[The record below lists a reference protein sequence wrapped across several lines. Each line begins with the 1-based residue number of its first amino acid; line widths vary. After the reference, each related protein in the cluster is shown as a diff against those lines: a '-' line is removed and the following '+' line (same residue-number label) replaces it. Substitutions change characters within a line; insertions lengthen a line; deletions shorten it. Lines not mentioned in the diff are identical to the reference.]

1 MVRWFF
7 LIVSLALAAASSL
20 TYVHAPTLGTWK
32 LAILVGEYGQYLW
45 ALPAFIGLCS
55 LLFTQRAHRPV
66 MVATLAA
73 CVAAVYGFLR
83 PTSEAAAIAQDLPSR
98 LDAAFGPTEHRYVG
112 AFSAFPFL
120 FPSGVSDDPP
130 QTLVYKPGKEPLSL
144 DFYRAKS
151 AESAVPCVIVIHG
164 GGWDSGRRD
173 ELATLDHWIAD
184 RGFAVVAIDY
194 RLAPRWIWP
203 AQAEDLRV
211 AIEFVKAHARQM
223 GINPKKLVLF
233 GRSAGGQIAT
243 AYAYQVRD
251 SAVRGVVAFY
261 SPHDLRFAWIYA
273 RPDDVLNS
281 ALLLQQ
287 YTGGTPDTAGK
298 VYDSASA
305 LLHVSPDCPPTLLV
319 HGELDTLVWNRQSER
334 LSRVLERKGVRH
346 LFLSLPWATHAF
358 DYNLTGPG
366 GQLATYALQ
375 DFLTV
380 TTH

>member
-1 MVRWFF
+1 M
-7 LIVSLALAAASSL
+7 
-20 TYVHAPTLGTWK
+20 
-32 LAILVGEYGQYLW
+32 
-45 ALPAFIGLCS
+45 
-55 LLFTQRAHRPV
+55 
-66 MVATLAA
+66 
-73 CVAAVYGFLR
+73 
-83 PTSEAAAIAQDLPSR
+83 
-98 LDAAFGPTEHRYVG
+98 
-112 AFSAFPFL
+112 
-120 FPSGVSDDPP
+120 
-130 QTLVYKPGKEPLSL
+130 
-144 DFYRAKS
+144 
-151 AESAVPCVIVIHG
+151 
-164 GGWDSGRRD
+164 
-173 ELATLDHWIAD
+173 
-184 RGFAVVAIDY
+184 
-194 RLAPRWIWP
+194 
-203 AQAEDLRV
+203 
-211 AIEFVKAHARQM
+211 
-223 GINPKKLVLF
+223 
-233 GRSAGGQIAT
+233 
-243 AYAYQVRD
+243 
-251 SAVRGVVAFY
+251 RGVVAFY